1 MAGFERPEATLD
13 ELTDRIVAA
22 VEDDERVGPAALL
35 LLLRRYSSGG
45 RPDVAETL
53 GVGFA
58 RELEHQERGGFE
70 EDPTA
75 WLAVFGEAAA
85 ASDDSRLAHAAARLV
100 PLVCGRWT
108 APAID
113 DRMQSIESCLLAS
126 AVPEARAVTAQ
137 AVDSIERSV
146 ATAYRPGAGVSHEV
160 PTEPGTPFERGGLA
174 DHVCTASTLVTAY
187 ALSGRLPYAM
197 LADELMQSVLR
208 QPVDEGASFISR
220 CDAARVQSRLAA
232 LHREPEYRRTA
243 VLPTDTDYAKH
254 AENALRDLARSVQP
268 RPADAAPFG
277 LALAEWLGLRA

>member
-1 MAGFERPEATLD
+1 MSGFERPEATLD
-13 ELTDRIVAA
+13 ALTDAIVAA
-22 VEDDERVGPAALL
+22 IERDERVAPAALL

-45 RPDVAETL
+45 RPDVAEAL
-53 GVGFA
+53 GTGFA
-58 RELEHQERGGFE
+58 RELDYQARGGFE
-70 EDPTA
+70 EDPTG

-100 PLVCGRWT
+100 PLVCGRWS

-113 DRMQSIESCLLAS
+113 DRMQSIESCLLAL

-146 ATAYRPGAGVSHEV
+146 AIAYRPGAGVLHEV

-208 QPVDEGASFISR
+208 QPVQGASFISR

-243 VLPTDTDYAKH
+243 VLPTATDYAKE
-254 AENALRDLARSVQP
+254 AENALRELAYSVPSRSV
-268 RPADAAPFG
+268 DAARFG